1 MRASVRRCD
10 HCAMDELD
18 GRALMAAKMACGRG
32 GAEGVLQTESGG
44 TREGIALAS
53 TSGIPSA
60 TAELQQRTLKR
71 AAVGLLVLIVMVTL
85 GAWLLWASIDPD
97 EASAAW
103 SPEAGKVT
111 EAQR

>member
-1 MRASVRRCD
+1 
-10 HCAMDELD
+10 
-18 GRALMAAKMACGRG
+18 
-32 GAEGVLQTESGG
+32 
-44 TREGIALAS
+44 LAS

-71 AAVGLLVLIVMVTL
+71 AAVGLLVLILMVTL

-97 EASAAW
+97 EASASW
-103 SPEAGKVT
+103 NPEAREAA